1 MADPVK
7 SPYGSSPGSPGL
19 SGALKD
25 AIGAIANVIAP
36 RSVVQIKQR
45 EDQRERAALG
55 EDEED
60 DTGRMKAAQS
70 TDKDNG
76 YQY

>member
-7 SPYGSSPGSPGL
+7 SQYGSSPGSPGI

-25 AIGAIANVIAP
+25 AIGAIAKQIAP
-36 RSVVQIKQR
+36 RSVVQIKPR
-45 EDQRERAALG
+45 EDQRESTALG
-55 EDEED
+55 DED